1 MPTEP
6 ASDDALV
13 ERARNHD
20 QHAYGELWVRH
31 SAAAHAVARAY
42 SSLDPDDV
50 VAEAFARILSAIRRG
65 GGPSMGFRPYLLT
78 SVRNVAHEW
87 GAQQQRTF
95 ATDLEDAADEVSP
108 DTERSVIAGFESS
121 AVASAFATLP
131 TRWQEALWYSEVDG
145 LKPRQFAPLLGLA
158 PNAASA
164 LVVRARRGFRDAWVS
179 AQLRRADSEEC
190 RRTLEMLGTHARS
203 ALARRD
209 ARRVEQHLAECDGCA
224 LAWAEARD
232 VSSRLALVLLPL
244 VVGIPATASYAAWT
258 QSGAAQ
264 VATFALGPSGAAGA
278 VSTPGHLRPGSSAAR
293 SGWRH
298 PLLHLAVVAAAGTA
312 IAFAA
317 PLLGPAELPASTTE
331 ALPHPSN
338 PATDAAND
346 PPTASETSTP
356 PTAPSDAPPHDGDGP
371 LTDGRSDTDDAETAP
386 RAGILPRLSPAEAAP
401 TPAPNPSPSPS
412 SSPSPSPSPTVPS
425 SPIPGASSTPTPAP
439 TPTASPTPT
448 PAPTPTASPTP
459 TPAPTPTASPTPTP
473 APTPAPS
480 PTPVPA
486 LPAPTMT
493 VDTGAGPSVYPL
505 ISGGAEPGAAIEI
518 VDETGTV
525 RARTTSDETGAWSVS
540 DLSNGRDQTDAAA
553 YLPAGDHELSARQ
566 TSAGRTSPL
575 SASAPVSVLP
585 PPVPTSPLAGAAVS
599 ADGFEL
605 RISGEPNLRVQRA
618 RVGDAAPWRSQLM
631 RLDGEGAVTAR
642 FSVPAPGPVM
652 LGVRYLDPATG
663 RFGPASFVSFTAY

>member
-95 ATDLEDAADEVSP
+95 ATDLEDAADEASP

-278 VSTPGHLRPGSSAAR
+278 VSTPGDLRRGSSAAR

-346 PPTASETSTP
+346 PPTTSETSTP
-356 PTAPSDAPPHDGDGP
+356 PTAPSDAPPHDGDEP
-371 LTDGRSDTDDAETAP
+371 LTDRRSDTDDAEPAP
-386 RAGILPRLSPAEAAP
+386 RAGILPRLSPTEAAP
-401 TPAPNPSPSPS
+401 TPTPNPSPSPS
-412 SSPSPSPSPTVPS
+412 SSSSSTVTSSPT
-425 SPIPGASSTPTPAP
+425 PGASSTPTPAP
-439 TPTASPTPT
+439 TPTASPTP
-448 PAPTPTASPTP
+448 A
-459 TPAPTPTASPTPTP
+459 
-473 APTPAPS
+473 
-480 PTPVPA
+480 PA

-505 ISGGAEPGAAIEI
+505 ISGGAEPGAAIEV

-585 PPVPTSPLAGAAVS
+585 PPVPTSPLAGAAVL

-605 RISGEPNLRVQRA
+605 RISGEPNLVVQRA
-618 RVGDAAPWRSQLM
+618 RVGDATPWRSQLM